1 MLAKDDSDGWMA
13 SCGRDEKQNGMA
25 GPVEF
30 PRGTPIQLA
39 KPQWNSPS
47 DVRKTEFH
55 GVKMIR
61 MVGPVE
67 FPRGNPS

>member
-1 MLAKDDSDGWMA
+1 M
-13 SCGRDEKQNGMA
+13 DEKYWMDNKKWMD

-61 MVGPVE
+61 MNG
-67 FPRGNPS
+67 